1 MELPVIEE
9 QNSQYNDKLK
19 LQLSAGIILLSSE
32 GHFRWNDREKNGL
45 NLYWQ

>member
-1 MELPVIEE
+1 MGLPVIKE

-32 GHFRWNDREKNGL
+32 GHFRWNDREKNGP
-45 NLYWQ
+45 NLYWH